1 MLLSIVYMRL
11 IFFIHGAPGSPKI
24 SSAYSGSALVPNTGV
39 VSQRYARAIEH
50 EGIIIERV
58 CSLFE
63 TLPSGNCVQ
72 KRR

>member
-1 MLLSIVYMRL
+1 MCLYIYNPTLNIKVLISIVYIGS
-11 IFFIHGAPGSPKI
+11 IFFIHGAPGNPKI

-58 CSLFE
+58 
-63 TLPSGNCVQ
+63 
-72 KRR
+72 